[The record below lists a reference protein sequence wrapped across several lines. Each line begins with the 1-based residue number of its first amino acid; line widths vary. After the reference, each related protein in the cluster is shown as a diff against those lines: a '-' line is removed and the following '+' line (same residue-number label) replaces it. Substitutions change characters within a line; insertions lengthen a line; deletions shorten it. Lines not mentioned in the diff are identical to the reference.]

1 VEKGILDVFGQFQ
14 DGRQDRISS
23 RNDNGPAGGGGG
35 ATMAAA
41 EVEAETDGIKLLAD
55 GVVET
60 ALLAPPG
67 CPVKRS

>member
-1 VEKGILDVFGQFQ
+1 
-14 DGRQDRISS
+14 
-23 RNDNGPAGGGGG
+23 
-35 ATMAAA
+35 MAATA
-41 EVEAETDGIKLLAD
+41 AAAEAETDGIKLLAD